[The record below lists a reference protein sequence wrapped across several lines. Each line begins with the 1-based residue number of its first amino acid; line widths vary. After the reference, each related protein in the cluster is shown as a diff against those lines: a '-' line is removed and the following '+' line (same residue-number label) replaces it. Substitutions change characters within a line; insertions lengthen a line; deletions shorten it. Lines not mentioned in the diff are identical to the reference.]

1 MSTPTRRTHRSSL
14 LPGLAALAAA
24 LVLSACGKPAQPA
37 QPATGAENGNI
48 PAKSYLIG
56 VVAKSDS
63 NPVFQAARTGAE
75 DAAADVSK
83 KYGVKIDVS
92 WQTPSS
98 EDAQRQAQFIDQLVA
113 KGADG
118 ITLSASD
125 ANVLTDAV
133 NRAVDN
139 GVEVVTFDSDVPNS
153 KRFAYYGID
162 DMECGRTLLRE
173 LVKFMGEEGVVA
185 ILAGNQ
191 NAPNLQKRVQGIK
204 EEAAKHPGIKIKD
217 VYYHGETAP
226 EAAAKVQQVQAA
238 NPDITG
244 WCMVGG
250 WPLFT
255 ENALD
260 GIYQSA
266 KVVSVDHLPVEL
278 KYIRDGQV
286 QALVG
291 QDCYGWGYQ
300 TVTMLFDK
308 VHNNKS
314 PKSVINNFEL
324 SIVNK
329 GNVDEY
335 AGLWDKWLGK
345 DKPEMPAKK

>member
-1 MSTPTRRTHRSSL
+1 MRLTASIRTL
-14 LPGLAALAAA
+14 GGALALTAA
-24 LVLSACGKPAQPA
+24 CLLLSCGKSPEKPAGGAAPA
-37 QPATGAENGNI
+37 PSAGGAKPEHL
-48 PAKSYLIG
+48 LIG
-56 VVAKSDS
+56 VVAKSES

-75 DAAADVSK
+75 DAAAELSK
-83 KYGVKIDVS
+83 KYGVDIKVS
-92 WQTPSS
+92 WQTPPS
-98 EDAQRQAQFIDQLVA
+98 EDAQRQAQFIDQLVSN
-113 KGADG
+113 GADG

-133 NRAVDN
+133 NRAVDA
-139 GVEVVTFDSDVPNS
+139 GVEFVTFDSDVPKS

-173 LVKFMGEEGVVA
+173 LVKFMGEEGTVA
-185 ILAGNQ
+185 VLAGNQ
-191 NAPNLQKRVQGIK
+191 NAPNLQMRVAGIK

-255 ENALD
+255 ENALE
-260 GIYQSA
+260 GVYQSA
-266 KVVSVDHLPVEL
+266 KVISVDHLPVEL

-286 QALVG
+286 QALIG
-291 QDCYGWGYQ
+291 QDCYGWGHE
-300 TVTMLFDK
+300 TVRMLVEKILDGKTPDK
-308 VHNNKS
+308 V
-314 PKSVINNFEL
+314 INTFEL
-324 SIVNK
+324 PIVTAD
-329 GNVDEY
+329 NVDQY
-335 AGLWDKWLGK
+335 DGVWKKWLRQ
-345 DKPEMPAKK
+345 E

>member
-1 MSTPTRRTHRSSL
+1 MSITAAARTL
-14 LPGLAALAAA
+14 GGALALTVAC
-24 LVLSACGKPAQPA
+24 LLFACGKGADKPAEGSA
-37 QPATGAENGNI
+37 QAPTA
-48 PAKSYLIG
+48 AKPKQLLIG

-63 NPVFQAARTGAE
+63 NPVFQAAKTGAE
-75 DAAADVSK
+75 DAAADLSK
-83 KYGVKIDVS
+83 QYGVDIQVS
-92 WQTPSS
+92 WQTPPS

-113 KGADG
+113 NGADG

-133 NRAVDN
+133 NRAVDS
-139 GVEVVTFDSDVPNS
+139 GVEFVTFDSDVPKS

-173 LVKFMGEEGVVA
+173 LVKYMGDEGVVA

-191 NAPNLQKRVQGIK
+191 NAPNLQMRVAGIK

-255 ENALD
+255 ENALE
-260 GIYQSA
+260 GVYQSA
-266 KVVSVDHLPVEL
+266 KVISVDHLPVEL

-286 QALVG
+286 QALIG

-300 TVTMLFDK
+300 TVKMLVEKIIDG
-308 VHNNKS
+308 KS
-314 PKSVINNFEL
+314 PAKVINTFEL
-324 SIVNK
+324 PIVTAD
-329 GNVDEY
+329 NVDEY
-335 AGLWDKWLGK
+335 DGVWKKWLRQQ
-345 DKPEMPAKK
+345 

>member
-1 MSTPTRRTHRSSL
+1 MSTRKTLARRL
-14 LPGLAALAAA
+14 GAVPGLSLLAAA
-24 LVLSACGKPAQPA
+24 LLLGACGKPAEPTTPSTGDGPA
-37 QPATGAENGNI
+37 PAE
-48 PAKSYLIG
+48 KSYLIG

-63 NPVFQAARTGAE
+63 NPVFRAARTGAE
-75 DAAADVSK
+75 DAAADLSK
-83 KYGVKIDVS
+83 QYGVKIEVS
-92 WQTPSS
+92 WQTPPG
-98 EDAQRQAQFIDQLVA
+98 EDAQRQAQFIDQLVSN
-113 KGADG
+113 GAAG

-133 NRAVDN
+133 NRAVAA
-139 GVEVVTFDSDVPNS
+139 GVEFVTFDSDVPDS

-173 LVKFMGEEGVVA
+173 LVKYMGEEGVVA

-191 NAPNLQKRVQGIK
+191 NAPNLQKRVTGIK
-204 EEAAKHPGIKIKD
+204 EEAAKHPGIQIKD

-226 EAAAKVQQVQAA
+226 EAAARVQQVQAA

-260 GIYQSA
+260 GVYQSA

-278 KYIRDGQV
+278 VYIRSGQV
-286 QALVG
+286 QALIG
-291 QDCYGWGYQ
+291 QDCYGWGYE
-300 TVTMLFDK
+300 TVRMLVEKLIDG
-308 VHNNKS
+308 KS
-314 PKSVINNFEL
+314 PEKVINTFEL
-324 SIVNK
+324 PIVTAD
-329 GNVDEY
+329 NVDEY
-335 AGLWDKWLGK
+335 DGIWKKWLRQ
-345 DKPEMPAKK
+345 E

>member
-1 MSTPTRRTHRSSL
+1 MSTSTLKRRL
-14 LPGLAALAAA
+14 GVIPGLTALAAA
-24 LVLSACGKPAQPA
+24 LLLSACGKPAEPA
-37 QPATGAENGNI
+37 SSGDTNAGDSAKPAT
-48 PAKSYLIG
+48 KSYLIG

-75 DAAADVSK
+75 DAAAELSE
-83 KYGVKIDVS
+83 KYGVTIEVS
-92 WQTPSS
+92 WQTPPS
-98 EDAQRQAQFIDQLVA
+98 EDAQRQAQFVDQLVA
-113 KGADG
+113 AGADG

-125 ANVLTDAV
+125 GNVLTDAV
-133 NRAVDN
+133 NRAVDA
-139 GVEVVTFDSDVPNS
+139 GVEFVTFDSDVPNS

-173 LVKFMGEEGVVA
+173 LVKYMGEEGIVA
-185 ILAGNQ
+185 VLAGNQ
-191 NAPNLQKRVQGIK
+191 NAPNLQKRVAGIR

-255 ENALD
+255 EHALD
-260 GIYQSA
+260 GVYQSA

-278 KYIRDGQV
+278 VYIRDGQV
-286 QALVG
+286 QALIG
-291 QDCYGWGYQ
+291 QDCYGWGHE
-300 TVTMLFDK
+300 TVTMLVEKLIDGK
-308 VHNNKS
+308 TPEK
-314 PKSVINNFEL
+314 VINTFEL
-324 SIVNK
+324 PIVTAD
-329 GNVDEY
+329 NVDEY
-335 AGLWDKWLGK
+335 DGIWKKWLRQN
-345 DKPEMPAKK
+345 